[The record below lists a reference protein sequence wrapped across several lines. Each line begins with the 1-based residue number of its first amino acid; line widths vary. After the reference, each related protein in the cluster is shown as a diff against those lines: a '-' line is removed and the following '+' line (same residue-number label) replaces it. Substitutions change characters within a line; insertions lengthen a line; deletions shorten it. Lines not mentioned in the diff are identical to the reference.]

1 MKFLKS
7 NPAPLTAEDRCAAAR
22 LSALSERAKGGHGDD
37 LFEQAPAETPGAT
50 EPLEVREILQ

>member
-1 MKFLKS
+1 MKFLRS

-37 LFEQAPAETPGAT
+37 WFEQAPAETPVAT

>member
-1 MKFLKS
+1 MKFLRS

-37 LFEQAPAETPGAT
+37 WFEQAPAETPGAT